1 MDRTRGGKVYHP
13 AMSHRFTRVL
23 FAAAAL
29 GLASAPARADNY
41 PVNGYWTY
49 EHASEKG
56 PTKDCGQHNM
66 QFAGRMR
73 YDTDGG
79 VHEYKNLSAPQIGA
93 STYNIV
99 DEFFTG
105 MIRGNSRYTL
115 RIVDADH
122 IELHFEKGGRTTLLR
137 RCE

>member
-1 MDRTRGGKVYHP
+1 MDRTGCGKVYHP
-13 AMSHRFTRVL
+13 VMHYRFL
-23 FAAAAL
+23 HLLLAAAAL
-29 GLASAPARADNY
+29 GLANAPARADNY
-41 PVNGYWTY
+41 PVSGYWTY
-49 EHASEKG
+49 EHASENG
-56 PTKDCGQHNM
+56 PAKDCGKHNM

-79 VHEYKNLSAPQIGA
+79 AREYKNLSAAQSG
-93 STYNIV
+93 STYNVV

-122 IELHFEKGGRTTLLR
+122 IELRFEKGGRTTLLR